1 MASEEEEEQEEEAAV
16 KLMLIVLSQEAVQG
30 FHEQV
35 PLSLVTRCIY
45 TRMQHEQQPLGGS
58 LRQSDCRLAAGCM

>member
-1 MASEEEEEQEEEAAV
+1 MVSEEEEEREEEAAV

-35 PLSLVTRCIY
+35 PASVLRLV
-45 TRMQHEQQPLGGS
+45 
-58 LRQSDCRLAAGCM
+58 